1 MLGNKSNVS
10 PHESPA
16 GEAGKTVLLCITILV
31 LVLSLTDVHAD
42 DRAKQRAES
51 RIFTQMEKYEA
62 WQEEVDSE
70 LDELMRQAGNYR
82 RTRGNE
88 AAEARAW
95 QHYLAQD
102 HAVDISQSKG
112 SRILSRIRR
121 ACQQMAE
128 RWPPESFACQEEFP
142 ELVRFHRRTST
153 RRGEAYD
160 YAAGR

>member
-1 MLGNKSNVS
+1 MVS
-10 PHESPA
+10 V
-16 GEAGKTVLLCITILV
+16 GKAALILLV
-31 LVLSLTDVHAD
+31 LFASSAFAD
-42 DRAKQRAES
+42 DRAKQRAEA
-51 RIFTQMEKYEA
+51 RLFTQIEKYEA
-62 WQEEVDSE
+62 WQDEVDRA

-88 AAEARAW
+88 AAKARAW

-102 HAVDISQSKG
+102 DAVEISQDKG

-142 ELVRFHRRTST
+142 ELVRFHNSTTT
-153 RRGEAYD
+153 RRAEAYD
-160 YAAGR
+160 YVKGE

>member
-1 MLGNKSNVS
+1 MVS
-10 PHESPA
+10 V
-16 GEAGKTVLLCITILV
+16 GKAALVLLV
-31 LVLSLTDVHAD
+31 LFASSAFAD
-42 DRAKQRAES
+42 DRAKQRTEA
-51 RIFTQMEKYEA
+51 RIFAQIEKYEA
-62 WQEEVDSE
+62 WQEEVDSA

-82 RTRGNE
+82 RARGNK
-88 AAEARAW
+88 AAATRAW
-95 QHYLAQD
+95 QQYLAQD
-102 HAVDISQSKG
+102 DAVDISQSKG

-160 YAAGR
+160 YVQGE